1 MLQKIIAPIYATE
14 NNCAYIRYGKN
25 MCLYTLQKVIAPVYT
40 AEKNLRLF
48 ASAAEKSCI
57 CTRCKNQL
65 RSYTLQKNIVHI
77 YAAESNCAC
86 VNVISAPYTGAIIF
100 CSVYGRNFFSAYAN
114 ATSFCSRCKR
124 KFFLLRCI
132 QTQLF
137 SAVYTDAYFFIVYLT
152 NSKVAN

>member
-1 MLQKIIAPIYATE
+1 M
-14 NNCAYIRYGKN
+14 R
-25 MCLYTLQKVIAPVYT
+25 LYTLQKVIAPVYT

-100 CSVYGRNFFSAYAN
+100 CSVYGRNFFFSV
-114 ATSFCSRCKR
+114 CKR
-124 KFFLLRCI
+124 NFFLQQM
-132 QTQLF
+132 QTQVF
-137 SAVYTDAYFFIVYLT
+137 FTAVYTDSIIFCSIYRRIFFYCLLD
-152 NSKVAN
+152 